1 MTSLVVDTEP
11 YTKQLRY
18 NVDGCTSS
26 VITWK
31 IDPNKCMGRV
41 YAEGRGSQCCRR
53 FRRGSGSEFCKTCI
67 KRGLPYGRADELPP
81 LFNERGNLSWRH
93 WPEVY
98 HFQTYVLPSYLEAI
112 DSAIGKRQ
120 TLQEKLAALNDDDDE
135 GDLET
140 LRKQGDPTVTNFF
153 GDSFPTSP
161 ISFKGLSTLEEGAN
175 DLRTNNLSR
184 NAPKKKRQT
193 PKQKTKAVR
202 KSAAQKRKEA
212 RAIQSKKRREAL
224 AARRNARQFT
234 SEIYGYRMNE
244 LVWCLEKDTF
254 VPHYH
259 WLYVGQTKRG
269 LDVRDKE
276 HRTTGH
282 TPFDLALQSEKYADA
297 EIVLLE
303 KITCRSEEERQRV
316 TDFKEQEW
324 MLKLKT
330 LRKFKVEVFN
340 TVNARHHI
348 QSAAELNENAEK
360 LRQEA
365 LIAEELAKRANY

>member
-1 MTSLVVDTEP
+1 MARIKKDNYS
-11 YTKQLRY
+11 QQ
-18 NVDGCTSS
+18 C
-26 VITWK
+26 
-31 IDPNKCMGRV
+31 
-41 YAEGRGSQCCRR
+41 EGHVHTG
-53 FRRGSGSEFCKTCI
+53 EFCTKHASE
-67 KRGLPYGRADELPP
+67 LPYGRVDELPSRP
-81 LFNERGNLSWRH
+81 PTAFGRWQNDEFQAWQNRQVDIEKNQ
-93 WPEVY
+93 
-98 HFQTYVLPSYLEAI
+98 FQTKYDLLLAQQCDVLM
-112 DSAIGKRQ
+112 
-120 TLQEKLAALNDDDDE
+120 
-135 GDLET
+135 
-140 LRKQGDPTVTNFF
+140 NFV
-153 GDSFPTSP
+153 GSSVPTSP
-161 ISFKGLSTLEEGAN
+161 ISKPAAKKS
-175 DLRTNNLSR
+175 
-184 NAPKKKRQT
+184 APKKKRQT

>member
-1 MTSLVVDTEP
+1 MIRGPINNGKYSVSVETGD
-11 YTKQLRY
+11 
-18 NVDGCTSS
+18 NVIPFVKLPEIKTCACMARVNKDNYSQQCEGEVHSGEFCEKHAWWR
-26 VITWK
+26 TW
-31 IDPNKCMGRV
+31 GRV
-41 YAEGRGSQCCRR
+41 DQLPKKMPDWRWQND
-53 FRRGSGSEFCKTCI
+53 EFI
-67 KRGLPYGRADELPP
+67 AWQNRLVDIQR
-81 LFNERGNLSWRH
+81 NS
-93 WPEVY
+93 V
-98 HFQTYVLPSYLEAI
+98 
-112 DSAIGKRQ
+112 
-120 TLQEKLAALNDDDDE
+120 
-135 GDLET
+135 
-140 LRKQGDPTVTNFF
+140 
-153 GDSFPTSP
+153 PTSP
-161 ISFKGLSTLEEGAN
+161 IIFKGLSSLGKGAN

-184 NAPKKKRQT
+184 KKPVAKKSARKKKRQT
-193 PKQKTKAVR
+193 PKQKTRVVK
-202 KSAAQKRKEA
+202 KSDAQKRKEA
-212 RAIQSKKRREAL
+212 RAILSKKRRDVL
-224 AARRNARQFT
+224 AAKRKAKQFT

-244 LVWCLEKDTF
+244 LVWCIEKDTF

-276 HRTTGH
+276 HRTTGSS
-282 TPFDLALQSEKYADA
+282 PFDLALQSEKYADA

-348 QSAAELNENAEK
+348 QSKAELNENAEK

>member
-1 MTSLVVDTEP
+1 MTSLVVDTKP
-11 YTKQLRY
+11 YTKELRY
-18 NVDGCTSS
+18 NVYGCTSP
-26 VITWK
+26 VITWI

-41 YAEGRGSQCCRR
+41 YGEGRGNQCCRR
-53 FRRGSGSEFCKTCI
+53 FSRGSGSEFCKTCI

-212 RAIQSKKRREAL
+212 KAQQTLKRRKAL
-224 AARRNARQFT
+224 AAKRKAKVARKKL
-234 SEIYGYRMNE
+234 SENEKMHILYEQGYKCNR
-244 LVWCLEKDTF
+244 C
-254 VPHYH
+254 
-259 WLYVGQTKRG
+259 
-269 LDVRDKE
+269 KE
-276 HRTTGH
+276 TIH
-282 TPFDLALQSEKYADA
+282 PDCFDIDH
-297 EIVLLE
+297 IVE
-303 KITCRSEEERQRV
+303 RQDGGSDTCRENLQALCCNCHR
-316 TDFKEQEW
+316 K
-324 MLKLKT
+324 KT
-330 LRKFKVEVFN
+330 AECRRARK
-340 TVNARHHI
+340 AR
-348 QSAAELNENAEK
+348 K
-360 LRQEA
+360 
-365 LIAEELAKRANY
+365 